1 MEAIDNEQGVLT
13 GQKKYVS
20 QKFQTLISMS
30 WFQNVKNQDRDGK
43 TQNQRVDI
51 EVQTDKVKTIFKIL
65 KKSVFVVVK
74 I

>member
-1 MEAIDNEQGVLT
+1 
-13 GQKKYVS
+13 
-20 QKFQTLISMS
+20 MS